1 MKTSDHLRA
10 EIDQLEKKRRASNI
24 SRQVK
29 GKARAKIN
37 FIKECISLLE
47 SGMTHESAVSQLTK
61 AQENYNRAKAT
72 YYEHCGTDKEGNKVK
87 NRLYKFHAAGGR
99 KLWRQIQ
106 NFKFLLAA

>member
-1 MKTSDHLRA
+1 MKTIEGLRS
-10 EIDQLEKKRRASNI
+10 EIDLLEKKRRASLF
-24 SRQVK
+24 SKQVK

-37 FIKECISLLE
+37 FIKECILLLE
-47 SGMTHESAVSQLTK
+47 LGMTHESAVSQLNK
-61 AQENYNRAKAT
+61 AQLDYSRAKAT